1 MEANGVITSIHPRWQ
16 QRREE
21 GRKGHST
28 AIHQFKDH
36 FRCRGGAA
44 PAEEE
49 EEEKEEEGEIASE
62 KLN

>member
-1 MEANGVITSIHPRWQ
+1 MEAIRA
-16 QRREE
+16 
-21 GRKGHST
+21 T

-49 EEEKEEEGEIASE
+49 EEKEEEGEIASE